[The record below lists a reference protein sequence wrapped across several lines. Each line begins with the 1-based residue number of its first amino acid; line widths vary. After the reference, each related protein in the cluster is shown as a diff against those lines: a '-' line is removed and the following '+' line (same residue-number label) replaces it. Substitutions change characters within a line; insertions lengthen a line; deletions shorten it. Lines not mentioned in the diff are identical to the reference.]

1 MRLIFQLY
9 FFFFL
14 WSGHLLFSQTTYT
27 LTNAPFEKVDKLQVL
42 ADNHYSFDKILND
55 KNLAFSDSNILRD
68 FSRISDYWYKVTVEN
83 PSPYSQKYYVYV
95 FPMLDFTLYY
105 YDEEQG
111 KWISE
116 RGGLA
121 SPYLC
126 RKAAVLPCVF
136 QAKQKNTIYVK
147 VKVAGLSKYN
157 FPLSGNIKLE
167 KASYY
172 EDNEQYIFISWL
184 VTISIL
190 LMFFLYNLYIYF
202 IFKDKTYLY
211 YLVIVLG
218 GMIYITAFNRYLNLY
233 FPIRLFNIEMKP
245 NGNIYYYD
253 LNLFS
258 SEMGLIL
265 VLTGFIQLT
274 RNYLQT
280 FDLLKKWDKVLVY
293 LNIIFASFLLIC
305 SLSTISGFF
314 YASNYVVRI
323 ENISIVGITLLI
335 FYVGFLSYR
344 KQSKPA
350 KYFLFAN
357 SIPLATIIFIA
368 TYLAIFRFSSK
379 VIMFLPNLGILA
391 QTLTFAVALVARI
404 NLLKEELKAR
414 QLEAQNLKNENEQ
427 MQLRAKLI
435 ELENENINAEMAL
448 QKEHSE
454 KLQEKLDFNQRELAS
469 ITLHI
474 YQKNEMLLDLQKK
487 IESLPQTPVHATSLK
502 LIKNTIQN
510 NLYLEADW
518 DKFRLHFEQVHPNFF
533 KNLLEKHPTLTAY
546 EVRLCAYLHIQ
557 LSTKEIA
564 SLLNINP
571 ASVLTAK
578 TRLNKKMNLSGKEA
592 LGEQNL
598 N

>member
-1 MRLIFQLY
+1 MNKMLTLCFWV
-9 FFFFL
+9 FL
-14 WSGHLLFSQTTYT
+14 CSTQILFAQTSHT
-27 LTNAPFEKVDKLQVL
+27 LTNAPFERVTEFQVL
-42 ADNHYSFDKILND
+42 ADAHYSFDKILND
-55 KNLAFSDSNILRD
+55 SFLPFRDSLQLSN
-68 FSRISDYWYKVTVEN
+68 FKHNTHYWYKCTVEN
-83 PSPYSQKYYVYV
+83 PSPYAQKYYVSV
-95 FPMLDFTLYY
+95 FPVLDFTLYY
-105 YDEEQG
+105 YNAEQG
-111 KWISE
+111 KWISK

-126 RKAAVLPCVF
+126 RKTAILPCIF

-147 VKVAGLSKYN
+147 VKVAALAKYN
-157 FPLSGNIKLE
+157 FPVSGAIKLE
-167 KASYY
+167 KASEYD
-172 EDNEQYIFISWL
+172 ENEQYRF
-184 VTISIL
+184 VACFATIAIM

-218 GMIYITAFNRYLNLY
+218 GIIYITAFNKYLNLY
-233 FPIRLFNIEMKP
+233 FSTRLFSINMMP
-245 NGNIYYYD
+245 NGNIYFYE
-253 LNLFS
+253 LNSFVV
-258 SEMGLIL
+258 EIGIVL

-280 FDLLKKWDKVLVY
+280 FDLLNKWDKVLVY
-293 LNIIFASFLLIC
+293 INIVFVLMVLSS

-314 YASNYVVRI
+314 YAHIYTSRF
-323 ENISIVGITLLI
+323 ENISIVCIILLL
-335 FYVGFLSYR
+335 FYVGVLSYR
-344 KQSKPA
+344 KQFHPA
-350 KYFLFAN
+350 KYFLLAN
-357 SIPLATIIFIA
+357 SLPLVIMIFLA
-368 TYLAIFRFSSK
+368 AYLAIFTFTSK
-379 VIMFLPNLGILA
+379 MVMFLPNFAILS

-427 MQLRAKLI
+427 MLLRAKLI

-487 IESLPQTPVHATSLK
+487 IEALPQTPVHATSLK

-518 DKFRLHFEQVHPNFF
+518 DKFRLHFEQVHPDFF
-533 KNLLEKHPTLTAY
+533 KDLLAKHPTLTAY

-578 TRLNKKMNLSGKEA
+578 TRLNKKMNLGGKEG
-592 LGEQNL
+592 LVEQSMN
-598 N
+598 